1 MTDSARFVGLFGPEA
16 QPTRAHPRWT
26 LAFSFWAL
34 LYRRTWRGSILS
46 TFVYPTLY
54 LASLGIGLGGLVN
67 HHVGTHSLSLG
78 GVSYLRFV
86 TPGILAA
93 SAMQIGINEASW
105 PVMSAIR
112 WQRSYLAQCATP
124 LRVIDVLFGHL
135 AWIAFRLLFACAV
148 FVGISAGFGV
158 VRTPASLLEI
168 LAAALLGLAFATP
181 MAALAARFTGDEAF
195 STINRLLII
204 PLFLFSGTFFPIAQL
219 PGALQFVARLTPLY
233 HGVVLCRALS
243 EGHLLAWSNLG
254 DLAYLLALAT
264 LGILFGSRTYSR
276 RLER

>member
-1 MTDSARFVGLFGPEA
+1 MTDVALSEGLFRLERHSARS
-16 QPTRAHPRWT
+16 HPRWM
-26 LAFSFWAL
+26 LAFSFWFL

-54 LASLGIGLGGLVN
+54 LASMGIGLGGLVN
-67 HHVGTHSLSLG
+67 QHVGTHSLSLG

-86 TPGILAA
+86 TPGILVA

-124 LRVIDVLFGHL
+124 LRVIDVFIGHL
-135 AWIAFRLLFACAV
+135 AWIALRLLFACAV

-158 VRTPASLLEI
+158 VQSPLSLLEI
-168 LAAALLGLAFATP
+168 LAATLLGLAFATP
-181 MAALAARFTGDEAF
+181 MAALAALFRGDEAF
-195 STINRLLII
+195 STINRLLIV

-219 PGALQFVARLTPLY
+219 PGQLQLVAELTPLY
-233 HGVVLCRALS
+233 HGVALCRSLAG
-243 EGHLLAWSNLG
+243 GHLLLWSNLEH
-254 DLAYLLALAT
+254 LSYLLVLSS
-264 LGILFGSRTYSR
+264 LGVVFGRRTYSR

>member
-1 MTDSARFVGLFGPEA
+1 MTESARFEGLFTFETP
-16 QPTRAHPRWT
+16 PVRVHPRWM
-26 LAFSFWAL
+26 LAFSFWLL

-54 LASLGIGLGGLVN
+54 LASMGIGLGGLVN
-67 HHVGTHSLSLG
+67 RHVGTHALSLG

-124 LRVIDVLFGHL
+124 LRVIDVLIGHL
-135 AWIAFRLLFACAV
+135 AWIALRLLLTCAV

-158 VRTPASLLEI
+158 VRSPMSIAEI
-168 LAAALLGLAFATP
+168 VAATLLGLAFATP
-181 MAALAARFTGDEAF
+181 MAALAARFRGDEAF
-195 STINRLLII
+195 STINRLLIV

-219 PGALQFVARLTPLY
+219 PGPLQFVARLTPLY
-233 HGVVLCRALS
+233 HGVVLCRSLS
-243 EGHLLAWSNLG
+243 DGHLLIWSNLVH
-254 DLAYLLALAT
+254 LAYLCVLAT
-264 LGILFGSRTYSR
+264 VGVAFGTRTYSR